1 MTNLLKWILFPG
13 VHVVCRFG
21 GDDGDGGGGLG
32 SNFEAEEARKGA
44 LRKRIDRMYGI
55 DADRGPAPERKT
67 FTTQRAGEPPEGWH
81 LVGGEG
87 SENMWT
93 GPSGRVSYGPP
104 PASTV
109 DVVDEDA
116 YNKAVADFNALDKET
131 VDARTA
137 MEGENTKLANA
148 TRSYYTD
155 QLGREYNKAERE
167 TRFKLARQGLM
178 GGSEDIYQQ
187 GDVRSDRDLGAT
199 RVDEAV
205 RRAVGQMKT
214 QREQERLNAVQLVN
228 SGAGDSAVS
237 AAQAGLK
244 NTFENANAAQK
255 VSLFDDLFTNA
266 ADAFSANNLNAQQQ
280 LLAERYYRQ
289 LGAFPFQQ
297 IRTTSGK
304 TTPDR

>member
-13 VHVVCRFG
+13 VHVVCRIG
-21 GDDGDGGGGLG
+21 GDDGGGGSG

-67 FTTQRAGEPPEGWH
+67 FTTQRAGEPQEGRH

-87 SENMWT
+87 SE
-93 GPSGRVSYGPP
+93 SVSYGPP

-109 DVVDEDA
+109 DVFDEDA
-116 YNKAVADFNALDKET
+116 YNKAVADFNALDQEAAG
-131 VDARTA
+131 ARTA
-137 MEGENTKLANA
+137 MEGENTKLADA
-148 TRSYYTD
+148 TRSYYAD
-155 QLGREYNKAERE
+155 QLGRDYTKAERE

-205 RRAVGQMKT
+205 RRAVGQLKT
-214 QREQERLNAVQLVN
+214 QREQERLSAVQLVN

-255 VSLFDDLFTNA
+255 VSLFGDLFTNT
-266 ADAFSANNLNAQQQ
+266 ADAATGNNLSAQQR
-280 LLAERYYRQ
+280 LFAERYYRQ

-304 TTPDR
+304 ITQTP